1 MAASHRS
8 ELRGGK
14 MTVETMIAAQTRIER
29 QESPACASVS
39 VARLPADRFQ
49 RYVNG
54 TLGFN
59 QMRFGWMYGTVD
71 EATAAVKV
79 EAIYEPEQEGEAD
92 RFEVK
97 EDTPEDRAAEAV
109 AVSLGLRRVGCVFNV
124 SVAKPREDFTLTAFE
139 LRTMAKYQAKYG
151 EKFATVVVMMVEDE
165 DEGTQVVFEPFQVSA
180 QCARLYAEGWFS
192 DEPSSAEGLTR
203 LNKEVIVADKVSKDV
218 TEVDNDRFLVTVPI
232 LDHDGSLRCG
242 FPVENR
248 LHPIQTTED
257 LADAVKNAGG
267 GEAYAER
274 LRDFHLLL
282 FLAKHL
288 DLNDLGVIA
297 SAAREGTEIQEGYK
311 LIIDS
316 IAGLA

>member
-1 MAASHRS
+1 MGQAVLVFS
-8 ELRGGK
+8 EFPFKRMRPK
-14 MTVETMIAAQTRIER
+14 KKEKRKKEETI
-29 QESPACASVS
+29 
-39 VARLPADRFQ
+39 
-49 RYVNG
+49 
-54 TLGFN
+54 
-59 QMRFGWMYGTVD
+59 
-71 EATAAVKV
+71 
-79 EAIYEPEQEGEAD
+79 
-92 RFEVK
+92 
-97 EDTPEDRAAEAV
+97 
-109 AVSLGLRRVGCVFNV
+109 
-124 SVAKPREDFTLTAFE
+124 TAFPAPPTNAST
-139 LRTMAKYQAKYG
+139 LA
-151 EKFATVVVMMVEDE
+151 
-165 DEGTQVVFEPFQVSA
+165 
-180 QCARLYAEGWFS
+180 
-192 DEPSSAEGLTR
+192 SS
-203 LNKEVIVADKVSKDV
+203 EVIWMSKDV
-218 TEVDNDRFLVTVPI
+218 TEVGNDRFLVTVPI

-248 LHPIQTTED
+248 LLPIQTTED

>member
-1 MAASHRS
+1 MAS
-8 ELRGGK
+8 
-14 MTVETMIAAQTRIER
+14 TFT
-29 QESPACASVS
+29 
-39 VARLPADRFQ
+39 
-49 RYVNG
+49 
-54 TLGFN
+54 
-59 QMRFGWMYGTVD
+59 
-71 EATAAVKV
+71 
-79 EAIYEPEQEGEAD
+79 
-92 RFEVK
+92 
-97 EDTPEDRAAEAV
+97 AAEAV
-109 AVSLGLRRVGCVFNV
+109 AASLGLRRVGCVFNV

-139 LRTMAKYQAKYG
+139 LRTMAKYQAEYG

-165 DEGTQVVFEPFQVSA
+165 DEGTQVVYEPFQVSA

-257 LADAVKNAGG
+257 LADAVKNTGG